1 MKGDVAPRRIEVLVS
16 QLKQNMTAR
25 SRTTAPLVSAAF
37 GAMLLVAVPAPGSC
51 EPVDSPTVR
60 SDPRPA
66 APPSSK
72 PAKPA
77 QRTGASQNSRTPAAQ
92 RQQEWTLQDALPDHS
107 PAMRQYEPQAKPGLG
122 RVPLQS
128 GPGSFGFETENKVKP
143 LHTPDGRIIPGLDG
157 NAGRSSSYLGLSL
170 SVPTTDK
177 AMGIPVP
184 WGRP

>member
-1 MKGDVAPRRIEVLVS
+1 VS

-25 SRTTAPLVSAAF
+25 SRTTAPLISAVFGSAVF
-37 GAMLLVAVPAPGSC
+37 GAMLLAAVPTMGSC
-51 EPVDSPTVR
+51 EPVDGPALR
-60 SDPRPA
+60 SDPRLA
-66 APPSSK
+66 TPPSSK

-77 QRTGASQNSRTPAAQ
+77 QRPRATQNSRTPAAQ

-107 PAMRQYEPQAKPGLG
+107 PAMRQYEPQTKPGLG

-170 SVPTTDK
+170 SVPSTDK